1 MKYQKIINLLDNT
14 PNKPTI
20 FKTTN
25 WVKINNE
32 SRRTYDY
39 DNQATLRSEIKI
51 PYLITP
57 RNKETV
63 LIKCG
68 LIFSA
73 AYNNV
78 A

>member
-39 DNQATLRSEIKI
+39 DNQATLRSEIKSR
-51 PYLITP
+51 T
-57 RNKETV
+57 
-63 LIKCG
+63 
-68 LIFSA
+68 
-73 AYNNV
+73 
-78 A
+78 